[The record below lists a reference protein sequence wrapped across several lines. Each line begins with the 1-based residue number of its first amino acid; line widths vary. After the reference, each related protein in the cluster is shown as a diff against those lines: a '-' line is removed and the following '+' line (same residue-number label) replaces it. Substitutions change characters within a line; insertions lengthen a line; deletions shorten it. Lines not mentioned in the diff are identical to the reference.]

1 MYNQANPHDS
11 SPRFRPPNMKLMP
24 AVREITTLDL
34 VELIEAVEGAPTGS
48 RGGAL
53 ELRDG
58 DIAMVEIT
66 TMPLEPILNRIV
78 FVPLAK
84 LRRVG

>member
-1 MYNQANPHDS
+1 
-11 SPRFRPPNMKLMP
+11 MKLMP

-34 VELIEAVEGAPTGS
+34 VELTESVEGAPAGS
-48 RGGAL
+48 RGGVL

-58 DIAMVEIT
+58 DVAMVEIT
-66 TMPLEPILNRIV
+66 SMPLEPILDRIV
-78 FVPLAK
+78 FVPLPK